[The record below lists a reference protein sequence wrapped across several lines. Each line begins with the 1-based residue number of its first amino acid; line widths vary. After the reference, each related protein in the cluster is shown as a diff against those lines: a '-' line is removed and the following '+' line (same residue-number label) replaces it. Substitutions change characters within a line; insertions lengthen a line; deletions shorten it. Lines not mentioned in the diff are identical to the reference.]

1 MSVRD
6 VIIVGGGLAGLA
18 AANRAAEGGLSVL
31 VLERGRT
38 PDYFC
43 NSRIAGG
50 LLHVAFKDMTRAA
63 EEIGA
68 AVTDAVGAEPGP
80 ATALAPLLAED
91 AGKVLAW
98 LRAEGAA
105 FVRGGAPEFMRW
117 VMAPPRRRR
126 GGLDWKG
133 RGPDALL
140 RRLTRNLAARGG
152 ALRLGSAVEALEV
165 KEGRTV
171 GVRTAGGVERARFV
185 LIADGGFQDN
195 PEMVRRHFSPRPER
209 LFRRGAGGGRGD
221 GIAMAVAAG
230 AATVGMDRFYGHLLG
245 LDAFKNDRLWPYPT
259 LDALAAVSLLVNGA
273 GRRFCDEG
281 LGGVFM
287 ANALA
292 GLDDPQG
299 AAVVFD
305 DRHWCKDAADN
316 RYPPAL
322 NPGFV
327 SAGGQVFEAR
337 TIAGLAEALSM
348 PALTETVEAHNA
360 GRHEPGRTVSRFP
373 ARPIVQPPFRAIR
386 AAAGITYSM
395 GGLAID
401 RESRVLDAGARP
413 IPGLFAAGSS
423 AGGLEGGPRA
433 AYLGGLAK
441 AVATGLRAADAML
454 QDKRRQDALP
464 GAAAPDGVIPA

>member
-1 MSVRD
+1 MSAPDLV
-6 VIIVGGGLAGLA
+6 VVGGGLAGLT

-31 VLERGRT
+31 VMERGAE

-50 LLHVAFKDMTRAA
+50 LLHVAFRDMTRPAD
-63 EEIGA
+63 EIRA
-68 AVTDAVGAEPGP
+68 SVVEAVGGDDDP
-80 ATALAPLLAED
+80 ATALSPLLADD

-98 LRAEGAA
+98 LRAEGGA

-140 RRLTRNLAARGG
+140 RRLTRNLTARGG
-152 ALRLGSAVEALEV
+152 ELRLGSPVEALAVED
-165 KEGRTV
+165 GRV
-171 GVRTAGGVERARFV
+171 AGVQTAAGTERARFA

-195 PEMVRRHFSPRPER
+195 PELVRRHFSPQPER
-209 LFRRGAGGGRGD
+209 LFKRGAGGGRGD
-221 GIAMAVAAG
+221 GIAMAEAAG

-245 LDAFKNDRLWPYPT
+245 LDAFGNDRLWPYPT
-259 LDALAAVSLLVNGA
+259 LDSLAAVSLLADGM

-287 ANALA
+287 ANELA
-292 GLDDPQG
+292 RLADPEG

-305 DRHWCKDAADN
+305 DRRWREDAADN

-322 NPGFV
+322 NPSFPA
-327 SAGGQVFEAR
+327 AGGQVFEAPTVER
-337 TIAGLAEALSM
+337 LAEALAM
-348 PALTETVEAHNA
+348 PALAETVAAHNA
-360 GRHEPGRTVSRFP
+360 GRREPARTTTRFP
-373 ARPIVQPPFRAIR
+373 AKPIVEPPFRAIR

-401 RESRVLDAGARP
+401 RAARVLDAGARP
-413 IPGLFAAGSS
+413 IPGLSAAGSA

-441 AVATGLRAADAML
+441 AVATGLRAAEAML
-454 QDKRRQDALP
+454 AE
-464 GAAAPDGVIPA
+464 GGG

>member
-1 MSVRD
+1 MTAPDLIV
-6 VIIVGGGLAGLA
+6 VGGGLAGLT
-18 AANRAAEGGLSVL
+18 AANRAAGGGLSVL
-31 VLERGRT
+31 VLERGAE

-50 LLHVAFKDMTRAA
+50 LLHVAFRDMTRPA
-63 EEIGA
+63 EEIRA
-68 AVTDAVGAEPGP
+68 SVAESVGEAGDP
-80 ATALAPLLAED
+80 ATALADLLAED

-98 LRAEGAA
+98 LRAEGGA

-140 RRLTRNLAARGG
+140 RRLTRNLASRGG
-152 ALRLGSAVEALEV
+152 ELRLGTPVEALAVER
-165 KEGRTV
+165 GRIV
-171 GVRTAGGVERARFV
+171 GVRTADGTGRARFV

-195 PEMVRRHFSPRPER
+195 PKLVRRHLSPGPER
-209 LFRRGAGGGRGD
+209 LFRRGAGAGRGE
-221 GIAMAVAAG
+221 GLAMAAEVG

-245 LDAFKNDRLWPYPT
+245 LDAFDNDRLWPYPT
-259 LDALAAVSLLVNGA
+259 LDSLAAVSLLADGR
-273 GRRFCDEG
+273 GRRFSDEG

-287 ANALA
+287 ANELA
-292 GLDDPQG
+292 RLEDPEG

-305 DRHWCKDAADN
+305 DRHWREDAADN

-322 NPGFV
+322 NPSFPA
-327 SAGGQVFEAR
+327 AGGRVFEAP
-337 TIAGLAEALSM
+337 TVEQLADILAM
-348 PALTETVEAHNA
+348 PALAETVAAHNA
-360 GRHEPGRTVSRFP
+360 GRHRPDRTLSRFP
-373 ARPIVQPPFRAIR
+373 AKPIVEPPFRAIR

-401 RESRVLDAGARP
+401 REARVLDREARP
-413 IPGLFAAGSS
+413 IPGLFAAGSA
-423 AGGLEGGPRA
+423 AGGMEGGPRA

-441 AVATGLRAADAML
+441 AVATGLRAAEAML
-454 QDKRRQDALP
+454 AESA
-464 GAAAPDGVIPA
+464 G

>member
-1 MSVRD
+1 MSAPDLIV
-6 VIIVGGGLAGLA
+6 VGGGLAGLA
-18 AANRAAEGGLSVL
+18 VANRAAEGGLSVL
-31 VLERGRT
+31 VMERGAE

-50 LLHVAFKDMTRAA
+50 LLHVAFRDMTRPAD
-63 EEIGA
+63 EIRA
-68 AVTDAVGAEPGP
+68 SVADSVGRDGGP
-80 ATALAPLLAED
+80 ATALSELLADD

-98 LRAEGAA
+98 LRAEGGA

-152 ALRLGSAVEALEV
+152 ELRLGSPVEALAV
-165 KEGRTV
+165 KDGRV
-171 GVRTAGGVERARFV
+171 IGVQTAAGTERARFV

-195 PEMVRRHFSPRPER
+195 PELVRRHLSPQPER

-221 GIAMAVAAG
+221 GIAMAAAAG

-245 LDAFKNDRLWPYPT
+245 LDAFGNDRLWPYPT
-259 LDALAAVSLLVNGA
+259 LDSLAAVSLLVDGA

-287 ANALA
+287 ANELA
-292 GLDDPQG
+292 RLEDPEG

-305 DRHWCKDAADN
+305 DRLWREDAADN

-322 NPGFV
+322 NPSFPA
-327 SAGGQVFEAR
+327 AGGQVFEAPTVDR
-337 TIAGLAEALSM
+337 LAEILAM
-348 PALTETVEAHNA
+348 PALAGTVAAHNA
-360 GRHEPGRTVSRFP
+360 GRHEPARTTGRFP
-373 ARPIVQPPFRAIR
+373 AKPIAEPPFRAIR

-401 RESRVLDAGARP
+401 RAARVLDAGGRP
-413 IPGLFAAGSS
+413 VPGLYAAGSA

-441 AVATGLRAADAML
+441 AVATGLRAAEAML
-454 QDKRRQDALP
+454 AE
-464 GAAAPDGVIPA
+464 GGG

>member
-1 MSVRD
+1 MSAPD
-6 VIIVGGGLAGLA
+6 LIAVGGGLAGLA
-18 AANRAAEGGLSVL
+18 AANRAAEGGLSAL
-31 VLERGRT
+31 VLERGAE

-50 LLHVAFKDMTRAA
+50 LLHVAFRDMTRPADEIRASVA
-63 EEIGA
+63 ES
-68 AVTDAVGAEPGP
+68 VGGNGGP
-80 ATALAPLLAED
+80 ATALSELLADD

-98 LRAEGAA
+98 LRAEGGA

-152 ALRLGSAVEALEV
+152 ELRLGSPVEALAV
-165 KEGRTV
+165 KDGRV
-171 GVRTAGGVERARFV
+171 IGVQTAAGTERARFV

-195 PEMVRRHFSPRPER
+195 PELVRRHLSPRPER

-221 GIAMAVAAG
+221 GIAMAAAAG

-245 LDAFKNDRLWPYPT
+245 LDAFGNDRLWPYPT
-259 LDALAAVSLLVNGA
+259 LDSLAAVSLLVDGA

-281 LGGVFM
+281 LGGVYM
-287 ANALA
+287 ANELA
-292 GLDDPQG
+292 RLADPEG

-305 DRHWCKDAADN
+305 DRHWREDAADN

-322 NPGFV
+322 NPSFPA
-327 SAGGQVFEAR
+327 AGGRVFEAPTVDR
-337 TIAGLAEALSM
+337 LAEILAM
-348 PALTETVEAHNA
+348 PALAGTVAAHNA
-360 GRHEPGRTVSRFP
+360 GRHEPVRTVGRFP
-373 ARPIVQPPFRAIR
+373 AKPIAEPPFRAIR

-401 RESRVLDAGARP
+401 PAARVLDAGGRP
-413 IPGLFAAGSS
+413 IPGLYAAGSA

-441 AVATGLRAADAML
+441 AVATGLRAAEAML
-454 QDKRRQDALP
+454 AE
-464 GAAAPDGVIPA
+464 GGG

>member
-1 MSVRD
+1 MSAPD
-6 VIIVGGGLAGLA
+6 LIAVGGGLAGLA
-18 AANRAAEGGLSVL
+18 AANRAAEGGLSAL
-31 VLERGRT
+31 VLERGAE

-50 LLHVAFKDMTRAA
+50 LLHVAFRDMTRPADEIRASVA
-63 EEIGA
+63 ES
-68 AVTDAVGAEPGP
+68 VGGDGGS
-80 ATALAPLLAED
+80 ATALSELLADD

-98 LRAEGAA
+98 LRAEGGA

-152 ALRLGSAVEALEV
+152 ELRLGSPVEALAVED
-165 KEGRTV
+165 GRVV
-171 GVRTAGGVERARFV
+171 GVQTAAGTERARFV

-195 PEMVRRHFSPRPER
+195 QELVRRHLSPRPER
-209 LFRRGAGGGRGD
+209 LFKRGAGGGRGD
-221 GIAMAVAAG
+221 GIAMAVEVG

-245 LDAFKNDRLWPYPT
+245 LDAFANDRLWPYPT
-259 LDALAAVSLLVNGA
+259 LDSLAAVSLLVDGA
-273 GRRFCDEG
+273 GRRFSDEG

-287 ANALA
+287 ANELA
-292 GLDDPQG
+292 RLADPEG

-305 DRHWCKDAADN
+305 DRHWREDAADN

-322 NPGFV
+322 NPSFPA
-327 SAGGQVFEAR
+327 AGGQVFEAP
-337 TIAGLAEALSM
+337 TIERLAEALAM
-348 PALTETVEAHNA
+348 PALAETVAAHNA
-360 GRHEPGRTVSRFP
+360 GRREPARTTVRFP
-373 ARPIVQPPFRAIR
+373 AKPIAEPPFRAIR

-401 RESRVLDAGARP
+401 RAARVLDAGARP
-413 IPGLFAAGSS
+413 IPGLYAAGSA

-441 AVATGLRAADAML
+441 AVTTGLRAAEAML
-454 QDKRRQDALP
+454 AE
-464 GAAAPDGVIPA
+464 GGG

>member
-1 MSVRD
+1 MSAPDLIV
-6 VIIVGGGLAGLA
+6 VGGGLAGLA
-18 AANRAAEGGLSVL
+18 AANRAAEGGLAVS
-31 VLERGRT
+31 VLERGGE

-50 LLHVAFKDMTRAA
+50 LLHVAFRDMTRPAD
-63 EEIGA
+63 EIRA
-68 AVTDAVGAEPGP
+68 AVSDAVSEGGGA

-98 LRAEGAA
+98 LRAEGGA

-140 RRLTRNLAARGG
+140 RRLTRNLATRGG
-152 ALRLGSAVEALEV
+152 ELRLGSPVLALTVE
-165 KEGRTV
+165 EGRIA
-171 GVRTAGGVERARFV
+171 GVRTAAGTERARFV

-195 PEMVRRHFSPRPER
+195 PELVRRHLSPQPER
-209 LFRRGAGGGRGD
+209 LFKRGAGGGRGD
-221 GIAMAVAAG
+221 GLAMAEAVG

-245 LDAFKNDRLWPYPT
+245 LDAFGNEKLWPYPT
-259 LDALAAVSLLVNGA
+259 LDSLAAVSLLADGA

-287 ANALA
+287 ANELA
-292 GLDDPQG
+292 RLEDPDG

-305 DRHWCKDAADN
+305 DRHWREDAADN

-322 NPGFV
+322 NPSFPAV
-327 SAGGQVFEAR
+327 GGRVFEAP
-337 TIAGLAEALSM
+337 TVESLAEDLSM
-348 PALTETVEAHNA
+348 PALAETVAAHNS
-360 GRHEPGRTVSRFP
+360 GRHEPARTTGRFP
-373 ARPIVQPPFRAIR
+373 AKSIAEPPFRAIR

-401 RESRVLDAGARP
+401 RAARVLDGEARP
-413 IPGLFAAGSS
+413 IPGLYAAGSA

-441 AVATGLRAADAML
+441 AVATGLRAAEAML
-454 QDKRRQDALP
+454 EQQM
-464 GAAAPDGVIPA
+464 G

>member
-1 MSVRD
+1 M
-6 VIIVGGGLAGLA
+6 GGGLAGLA
-18 AANRAAEGGLSVL
+18 AANRAAGGGLAVL
-31 VLERGRT
+31 VLERGAE
-38 PDYFC
+38 PGYLC

-50 LLHVAFKDMTRAA
+50 LLHVAFRDMTRPAGEIRASVA
-63 EEIGA
+63 E
-68 AVTDAVGAEPGP
+68 AVGGGGGP
-80 ATALAPLLAED
+80 ATALSGLLADD

-98 LRAEGAA
+98 LRAEGGA

-140 RRLTRNLAARGG
+140 RRLARNLAARGG
-152 ALRLGSAVEALEV
+152 ELRLGSPVEALAV
-165 KEGRTV
+165 GDGRV
-171 GVRTAGGVERARFV
+171 RGVRTAAGAEEARFV

-195 PEMVRRHFSPRPER
+195 PELVRRHFSPQPGR

-221 GIAMAVAAG
+221 GIAMAEAAG

-245 LDAFKNDRLWPYPT
+245 LDAFENDRLWPYPT
-259 LDALAAVSLLVNGA
+259 LDSLAAVSLLADGA

-287 ANALA
+287 ANELA
-292 GLDDPQG
+292 RLDDPEG

-305 DRHWCKDAADN
+305 DRRWREDAADN

-322 NPGFV
+322 NPSFPAASGR
-327 SAGGQVFEAR
+327 VFEAP
-337 TIAGLAEALSM
+337 TIERLAEDLAM
-348 PALTETVEAHNA
+348 PALAGTVAAHNA
-360 GRHEPGRTVSRFP
+360 GRREPARTTARFP
-373 ARPIVQPPFRAIR
+373 AKPIAVPPFRAIR

-401 RESRVLDAGARP
+401 RAARVLDGDARP
-413 IPGLFAAGSS
+413 IPGLYAAGSA

-441 AVATGLRAADAML
+441 AVATGLRAAEAML
-454 QDKRRQDALP
+454 AEA
-464 GAAAPDGVIPA
+464 GG

>member
-1 MSVRD
+1 MSGPD
-6 VIIVGGGLAGLA
+6 LIVAGGGLAGLT
-18 AANRAAEGGLSVL
+18 AANRAAGGGLSVL
-31 VLERGRT
+31 VLERGRE

-50 LLHVAFKDMTRAA
+50 LLHVAFRDMTRPAA
-63 EEIGA
+63 EIGA
-68 AVTDAVGAEPGP
+68 SVAEAVGGAGDP
-80 ATALAPLLAED
+80 ATALAPLLAGD

-98 LRAEGAA
+98 LRAEGGA

-140 RRLTRNLAARGG
+140 RRLTRNLASRGG
-152 ALRLGSAVEALEV
+152 KLRLGCPAEALAVE
-165 KEGRTV
+165 EGRV
-171 GVRTAGGVERARFV
+171 AGVQTTAGTERARFV

-195 PEMVRRHFSPRPER
+195 PDLVRRHLSPQPER
-209 LFRRGAGGGRGD
+209 LFRRGAGAGRGD
-221 GIAMAVAAG
+221 GIAMAAAVG

-245 LDAFKNDRLWPYPT
+245 LDAFGNEKLWPYPT
-259 LDALAAVSLLVNGA
+259 LDSLAAVSLLVDGA

-287 ANALA
+287 ANELA
-292 GLDDPQG
+292 RLEDPEG

-305 DRHWCKDAADN
+305 DRHWREDAADN

-322 NPGFV
+322 NPSFPA
-327 SAGGQVFEAR
+327 AGGHVFEAPTVER
-337 TIAGLAEALSM
+337 LAEELAM
-348 PALTETVEAHNA
+348 PALVETVAMHND
-360 GRHEPGRTVSRFP
+360 GRHEPARTASRFP
-373 ARPIVQPPFRAIR
+373 AKPVAEPPFRAIR

-401 RESRVLDAGARP
+401 REARVLDGEARP
-413 IPGLFAAGSS
+413 IPGLFAAGSA
-423 AGGLEGGPRA
+423 AGGMEGGPRA

-441 AVATGLRAADAML
+441 AVATGLRAAEAML
-454 QDKRRQDALP
+454 AE
-464 GAAAPDGVIPA
+464 GGG

>member
-1 MSVRD
+1 MSAPD
-6 VIIVGGGLAGLA
+6 LIAVGGGLAGLA
-18 AANRAAEGGLSVL
+18 AANRAAEGGLSAL
-31 VLERGRT
+31 VLERGAE

-50 LLHVAFKDMTRAA
+50 LLHVAFRDMTRPADEIRASVA
-63 EEIGA
+63 ES
-68 AVTDAVGAEPGP
+68 VGGDGDP
-80 ATALAPLLAED
+80 ATALSELLAED
-91 AGKVLAW
+91 AGRVLAW
-98 LRAEGAA
+98 LRAEGGA

-152 ALRLGSAVEALEV
+152 ELRLGSPVEALAVED
-165 KEGRTV
+165 GRV
-171 GVRTAGGVERARFV
+171 IGVQTAAGTERARFV

-195 PEMVRRHFSPRPER
+195 PELVRRHLSPRPER

-221 GIAMAVAAG
+221 GIAMAAAAG

-245 LDAFKNDRLWPYPT
+245 LDAFENDRLWPYPT
-259 LDALAAVSLLVNGA
+259 LDSLAAVSLLVDGA

-287 ANALA
+287 ANELA
-292 GLDDPQG
+292 RLADPEG
-299 AAVVFD
+299 AAVVLD
-305 DRHWCKDAADN
+305 DRHWREDAADN

-322 NPGFV
+322 NPSFPA
-327 SAGGQVFEAR
+327 AGGRVFEAPTVDR
-337 TIAGLAEALSM
+337 LAEILAM
-348 PALTETVEAHNA
+348 PALAGTVAAHNA
-360 GRHEPGRTVSRFP
+360 GRHEPMRTVGRFP
-373 ARPIVQPPFRAIR
+373 AKPIAEPPFRAIR

-401 RESRVLDAGARP
+401 RAARVLDAEERP
-413 IPGLFAAGSS
+413 IPGLYAAGSA

-441 AVATGLRAADAML
+441 AVATGLRAAEAML
-454 QDKRRQDALP
+454 AE
-464 GAAAPDGVIPA
+464 GGG

>member
-1 MSVRD
+1 MSAPDLIV
-6 VIIVGGGLAGLA
+6 VGGGLAGLA

-31 VLERGRT
+31 VLERGAE

-50 LLHVAFKDMTRAA
+50 LLHVAFRDMTRPADEIRASVA
-63 EEIGA
+63 ES
-68 AVTDAVGAEPGP
+68 VGGDGGP
-80 ATALAPLLAED
+80 ATALSELLADD

-98 LRAEGAA
+98 LRAEGGA

-152 ALRLGSAVEALEV
+152 VLRLGSPVEALAVED
-165 KEGRTV
+165 GRVV
-171 GVRTAGGVERARFV
+171 GVQTAAGTERARFV

-195 PEMVRRHFSPRPER
+195 PELVRRHLSPRPER

-221 GIAMAVAAG
+221 GIAMAAEAG

-245 LDAFKNDRLWPYPT
+245 LDAFGNDRLWPYPT
-259 LDALAAVSLLVNGA
+259 LDSLAAVSLLVDGA

-287 ANALA
+287 ANELA
-292 GLDDPQG
+292 RLADPEG
-299 AAVVFD
+299 AAVLFD
-305 DRHWCKDAADN
+305 DRHWREDAADN

-322 NPGFV
+322 NPSFPA
-327 SAGGQVFEAR
+327 AGGRVFEAPTVDR
-337 TIAGLAEALSM
+337 LAEILAM
-348 PALTETVEAHNA
+348 PALAETVAAHNA
-360 GRHEPGRTVSRFP
+360 GRHEPARTTARFP
-373 ARPIVQPPFRAIR
+373 AKPIAEPPFRAIR

-401 RESRVLDAGARP
+401 RAARVLDAGARP
-413 IPGLFAAGSS
+413 VPGLYAAGSA

-441 AVATGLRAADAML
+441 AVATGLRAAEAML
-454 QDKRRQDALP
+454 AE
-464 GAAAPDGVIPA
+464 GGG

>member
-1 MSVRD
+1 MSAPD
-6 VIIVGGGLAGLA
+6 LIAVGGGLAGLT
-18 AANRAAEGGLSVL
+18 AANRAAAGGLSVL
-31 VLERGRT
+31 VMERGAA

-50 LLHVAFKDMTRAA
+50 LLHVAFRDMTRPA
-63 EEIGA
+63 EEIRA
-68 AVTDAVGAEPGP
+68 SVAESVGEAGDP
-80 ATALAPLLAED
+80 ATALADLLADD

-98 LRAEGAA
+98 LRAEGGA

-152 ALRLGSAVEALEV
+152 VLRLGSPVKALAVED
-165 KEGRTV
+165 GRVV
-171 GVRTAGGVERARFV
+171 GVQTAAGMERARFV

-195 PEMVRRHFSPRPER
+195 PELVRRHFSPRPER
-209 LFRRGAGGGRGD
+209 LFKRGAGGGRGD
-221 GIAMAVAAG
+221 GIAMAAAAG

-245 LDAFKNDRLWPYPT
+245 LDAFGNDRLWPYPT
-259 LDALAAVSLLVNGA
+259 LDSLAAVSLLVDGA

-287 ANALA
+287 ANELA
-292 GLDDPQG
+292 RLADPEG

-305 DRHWCKDAADN
+305 DRHWREDAADN

-322 NPGFV
+322 NPSFPA
-327 SAGGQVFEAR
+327 SGGRVFEAPTVER
-337 TIAGLAEALSM
+337 LAETLAM
-348 PALTETVEAHNA
+348 PALAETVAAHNA
-360 GRHEPGRTVSRFP
+360 GRREPARTLARFP
-373 ARPIVQPPFRAIR
+373 AKPIVEPPFRAIR

-401 RESRVLDAGARP
+401 RAARVLDAGARP
-413 IPGLFAAGSS
+413 VPGLYAAGSA

-441 AVATGLRAADAML
+441 AVATGLRAAEAML
-454 QDKRRQDALP
+454 AE
-464 GAAAPDGVIPA
+464 GGG

>member
-1 MSVRD
+1 MSAPDLIV
-6 VIIVGGGLAGLA
+6 VGGGLAGLT
-18 AANRAAEGGLSVL
+18 AANRAAGGGLSVL
-31 VLERGRT
+31 VLERGED

-50 LLHVAFKDMTRAA
+50 LLHVAFRDMTRPV
-63 EEIGA
+63 EEIRA
-68 AVTDAVGAEPGP
+68 SVAESVGEAGDP
-80 ATALAPLLAED
+80 ATALADLLAED

-98 LRAEGAA
+98 LRAEGGA

-152 ALRLGSAVEALEV
+152 ELRLGSPVEALAVEH
-165 KEGRTV
+165 GGIV
-171 GVRTAGGVERARFV
+171 GVQTAGGAERARFV

-195 PEMVRRHFSPRPER
+195 PELVRRHLSPGPER
-209 LFRRGAGGGRGD
+209 LFRRGAGAGRGE
-221 GIAMAVAAG
+221 GLAMAEAVG

-245 LDAFKNDRLWPYPT
+245 LDAFDNDRLWPYPT
-259 LDALAAVSLLVNGA
+259 LDSLAAVSLLADGR
-273 GRRFCDEG
+273 GRRFSDEG

-287 ANALA
+287 ANELA
-292 GLDDPQG
+292 RLEDPDG

-305 DRHWCKDAADN
+305 DRHWREDAADN

-322 NPGFV
+322 NPSFPA
-327 SAGGQVFEAR
+327 AGGRVFEAP
-337 TIAGLAEALSM
+337 TVEQLADILSM
-348 PALTETVEAHNA
+348 PALAETVAAYNA
-360 GRHEPGRTVSRFP
+360 GRHRPTRTVSRFP
-373 ARPIVQPPFRAIR
+373 AKPIVEPPFRAIR

-401 RESRVLDAGARP
+401 REARVLDREARP
-413 IPGLFAAGSS
+413 IPGLFAAGS
-423 AGGLEGGPRA
+423 ATGGMEGGPRA

-441 AVATGLRAADAML
+441 AVATGLRAAEAML
-454 QDKRRQDALP
+454 AES
-464 GAAAPDGVIPA
+464 GG

>member
-1 MSVRD
+1 MSGSD
-6 VIIVGGGLAGLA
+6 LIVIGGGLAGLT
-18 AANRAAEGGLSVL
+18 AANRAAEGRLSVL
-31 VLERGRT
+31 VLERGGE

-50 LLHVAFKDMTRAA
+50 LLHVAFKDMTRPG
-63 EEIGA
+63 EEIRA
-68 AVTDAVGAEPGP
+68 AVSEAVGAKADPG
-80 ATALAPLLAED
+80 TAFAPLLAED

-105 FVRGGAPEFMRW
+105 FVRGGALEFMRW

-152 ALRLGSAVEALEV
+152 ELRLGCAAEALAME
-165 KEGRTV
+165 EGRAV
-171 GVRTAGGVERARFV
+171 GVQTAAGVERARFV

-195 PEMVRRHFSPRPER
+195 PELVRRHLSPRPER

-221 GIAMAVAAG
+221 GIAMAAAAG

-245 LDAFKNDRLWPYPT
+245 LDAFENDRLWPYPT
-259 LDALAAVSLLVNGA
+259 LDALAAVSLLADGA

-287 ANALA
+287 ANELA
-292 GLDDPQG
+292 RLDGPEG

-305 DRHWCKDAADN
+305 DRHWREDAADN

-322 NPGFV
+322 NPSFAA
-327 SAGGQVFEAR
+327 AGGRVFEAP
-337 TIAGLAEALSM
+337 TIAGLAEELSM
-348 PALTETVEAHNA
+348 PALAETVEAHNA
-360 GRHEPGRTVSRFP
+360 GQHRSARTVSRFP
-373 ARPIVQPPFRAIR
+373 AKPIAEPPFRAIR

-401 RESRVLDAGARP
+401 REARVLDAERQP
-413 IPGLFAAGSS
+413 IPGLFAAGS
-423 AGGLEGGPRA
+423 ATGGMEGGPRA

-441 AVATGLRAADAML
+441 AVTTGLRAAEAML
-454 QDKRRQDALP
+454 VEGR
-464 GAAAPDGVIPA
+464 G

>member
-1 MSVRD
+1 MSAPDLIV
-6 VIIVGGGLAGLA
+6 VGGGLAGLT
-18 AANRAAEGGLSVL
+18 AANRAAGGGLSVL
-31 VLERGRT
+31 VMERGED

-50 LLHVAFKDMTRAA
+50 LLHVAFRDMTRPAA
-63 EEIGA
+63 DIEASVAE
-68 AVTDAVGAEPGP
+68 AVGEGGGA

-98 LRAEGAA
+98 LRAEGGA

-152 ALRLGSAVEALEV
+152 ELRLGSPVEALAVDNGEV
-165 KEGRTV
+165 AGVQSVGRT
-171 GVRTAGGVERARFV
+171 ERARFV

-195 PEMVRRHFSPRPER
+195 PELVSRHLSPQPER

-221 GIAMAVAAG
+221 GLAMAEAAG
-230 AATVGMDRFYGHLLG
+230 AAAVGMDRFYGHLLG
-245 LDAFKNDRLWPYPT
+245 LDAFDNDKLWPYPT
-259 LDALAAVSLLVNGA
+259 LDSLAAVSLLVDGS
-273 GRRFCDEG
+273 GRRFSDEG

-287 ANALA
+287 ANELA
-292 GLDDPQG
+292 RLEDPEG
-299 AAVVFD
+299 AAVMFD
-305 DRHWCKDAADN
+305 DRHWREDAADN

-322 NPGFV
+322 NPSFPA
-327 SAGGQVFEAR
+327 AGGRVFEAP
-337 TIAGLAEALSM
+337 TVKQLADILAM
-348 PALTETVEAHNA
+348 PALAETVAMHNT
-360 GRHEPGRTVSRFP
+360 GRHEPARTVSRFP
-373 ARPIVQPPFRAIR
+373 AKPIVEPPFRAIR

-401 RESRVLDAGARP
+401 CEARVLDREARP
-413 IPGLFAAGSS
+413 IPGLFAAGS
-423 AGGLEGGPRA
+423 ATGGMEGGPRA

-441 AVATGLRAADAML
+441 AVATGLRAAEAML
-454 QDKRRQDALP
+454 AES
-464 GAAAPDGVIPA
+464 GG

>member
-1 MSVRD
+1 MSAPD
-6 VIIVGGGLAGLA
+6 LIAVGGGLAGLA

-31 VLERGRT
+31 VLERGAE

-50 LLHVAFKDMTRAA
+50 LLHVAFRDMTRPADEIRASIA
-63 EEIGA
+63 ES
-68 AVTDAVGAEPGP
+68 VGGDGGP
-80 ATALAPLLAED
+80 ATALSELLADD

-98 LRAEGAA
+98 LRAEGGA

-152 ALRLGSAVEALEV
+152 ELRLGSPVEALAVED
-165 KEGRTV
+165 GRV
-171 GVRTAGGVERARFV
+171 IGVQTAAGTERARFV

-195 PEMVRRHFSPRPER
+195 PELVRRHLSPRPER

-221 GIAMAVAAG
+221 GIAMAEAAG

-245 LDAFKNDRLWPYPT
+245 LDAFGNEKLWPYPT
-259 LDALAAVSLLVNGA
+259 LDSLAAVSLLVDGA

-287 ANALA
+287 ANELA
-292 GLDDPQG
+292 RLEDPEG

-305 DRHWCKDAADN
+305 DRHWREDAADN

-322 NPGFV
+322 NPSFPA
-327 SAGGQVFEAR
+327 AGGQVFEAPTVER
-337 TIAGLAEALSM
+337 LAEILAM
-348 PALTETVEAHNA
+348 PALAETVAAHNA
-360 GRHEPGRTVSRFP
+360 GRREPARTTARFP
-373 ARPIVQPPFRAIR
+373 AKPLVEPPFRAIR

-401 RESRVLDAGARP
+401 RAARVLDMGARP
-413 IPGLFAAGSS
+413 VPGLYAAGSA

-441 AVATGLRAADAML
+441 AVATGLRAAEAML
-454 QDKRRQDALP
+454 
-464 GAAAPDGVIPA
+464 AAGGG

>member
-1 MSVRD
+1 MSAPDLIV
-6 VIIVGGGLAGLA
+6 VGGGLAGLS

-31 VLERGRT
+31 VLERGEE

-50 LLHVAFKDMTRAA
+50 LLHVAFRDMTRPAA
-63 EEIGA
+63 EIRASVAES
-68 AVTDAVGAEPGP
+68 VGGDGDP
-80 ATALAPLLAED
+80 ATALADLLAED
-91 AGKVLAW
+91 AGRVLAW
-98 LRAEGAA
+98 LRAEGGA

-152 ALRLGSAVEALEV
+152 VLRLGSAVEALAV
-165 KEGRTV
+165 EGGRV
-171 GVRTAGGVERARFV
+171 AGVRTAAGMEAARFV

-195 PEMVRRHFSPRPER
+195 PELVRRHLSPQPER

-221 GIAMAVAAG
+221 GLAMAAEAG

-245 LDAFKNDRLWPYPT
+245 LDAFGNDKLWPYPT
-259 LDALAAVSLLVNGA
+259 LDSLAAVSLLVDGA
-273 GRRFCDEG
+273 GRRFSDEG

-287 ANALA
+287 ANELA
-292 GLDDPQG
+292 RLANPAG

-305 DRHWCKDAADN
+305 DRHWREDAADN

-322 NPGFV
+322 NPSFPA
-327 SAGGQVFEAR
+327 AGGQLFEAPTVER
-337 TIAGLAEALSM
+337 LAEALAM
-348 PALTETVEAHNA
+348 PALAETVAAHNA
-360 GRHEPGRTVSRFP
+360 GRHEPARTTARFP
-373 ARPIVQPPFRAIR
+373 AKPLAEPPFRAIR

-401 RESRVLDAGARP
+401 RAARVLDGGARP
-413 IPGLFAAGSS
+413 IPGLYAAGSA

-454 QDKRRQDALP
+454 AEA
-464 GAAAPDGVIPA
+464 GG

>member
-1 MSVRD
+1 MSAPDLIV
-6 VIIVGGGLAGLA
+6 VGGGLAGLA
-18 AANRAAEGGLSVL
+18 AANRAAEGGLSAL
-31 VLERGRT
+31 VMERGAE

-50 LLHVAFKDMTRAA
+50 LLHVAFRDMTRPADEIRASVA
-63 EEIGA
+63 ES
-68 AVTDAVGAEPGP
+68 VGGDGGP
-80 ATALAPLLAED
+80 ATALSELLADD

-140 RRLTRNLAARGG
+140 RRLTRNLVARGG
-152 ALRLGSAVEALEV
+152 ELRLGSPVEALAVED
-165 KEGRTV
+165 GRVV
-171 GVRTAGGVERARFV
+171 GVRTAAGMETARFV

-195 PEMVRRHFSPRPER
+195 PELVRRHLSPQPER

-221 GIAMAVAAG
+221 GIAMAAAAG

-245 LDAFKNDRLWPYPT
+245 LDAFGNDRLWPYPT
-259 LDALAAVSLLVNGA
+259 LDSLAAVSLLVDGA

-281 LGGVFM
+281 LGGVYM
-287 ANALA
+287 ANELA
-292 GLDDPQG
+292 RLADPEG

-305 DRHWCKDAADN
+305 DRHWREDAADN

-322 NPGFV
+322 NPSFPA
-327 SAGGQVFEAR
+327 AGGRVFEAPTVDR
-337 TIAGLAEALSM
+337 LAEILAM
-348 PALTETVEAHNA
+348 PALAGTVAAHNA
-360 GRHEPGRTVSRFP
+360 GRHEPVRTVGRFP
-373 ARPIVQPPFRAIR
+373 AKPIAEPPFRAIR

-401 RESRVLDAGARP
+401 RAARVLDAGARP
-413 IPGLFAAGSS
+413 VPGLYAAGSA

-441 AVATGLRAADAML
+441 AVTTGLRAAETML
-454 QDKRRQDALP
+454 AE
-464 GAAAPDGVIPA
+464 GGG

>member
-1 MSVRD
+1 MSGRD
-6 VIIVGGGLAGLA
+6 LIVVGGGLAGLT
-18 AANRAAEGGLSVL
+18 AANRATEGGLSVL
-31 VLERGRT
+31 VLERGGE

-50 LLHVAFKDMTRAA
+50 LLHVAFRDMTRAA
-63 EEIGA
+63 EEICASVSEATGE
-68 AVTDAVGAEPGP
+68 GEEP

-98 LRAEGAA
+98 LRAEGGA

-140 RRLTRNLAARGG
+140 RRLTRNLAASGG
-152 ALRLGSAVEALEV
+152 ELRLGCAAEALAVED
-165 KEGRTV
+165 GRVV
-171 GVRTAGGVERARFV
+171 GAATAAGVERARFV

-195 PEMVRRHFSPRPER
+195 PELVRRHLSPRPER

-221 GIAMAVAAG
+221 GIAMAAAAG

-245 LDAFKNDRLWPYPT
+245 LDAFENDRLWPYPT
-259 LDALAAVSLLVNGA
+259 LDALAAVSLLADGA

-287 ANALA
+287 ANELA
-292 GLDDPQG
+292 RLDDPEG
-299 AAVVFD
+299 AAVIFD
-305 DRHWCKDAADN
+305 NRGWREDAADN

-322 NPGFV
+322 NPSFP
-327 SAGGQVFEAR
+327 SAGGHVFEAP
-337 TIAGLAEALSM
+337 TVEHLAEQLSM
-348 PALTETVEAHNA
+348 PALAETVAAHNA
-360 GRHEPGRTVSRFP
+360 GRHTPARTESRFP
-373 ARPIVQPPFRAIR
+373 AKPIAEPPFRAIR
-386 AAAGITYSM
+386 AAAGVTYSM

-401 RESRVLDAGARP
+401 GGARVLDGEACP
-413 IPGLFAAGSS
+413 VPGLFAAGS
-423 AGGLEGGPRA
+423 ATGGMEGGPRA

-441 AVATGLRAADAML
+441 AVATGLRAAEAML
-454 QDKRRQDALP
+454 AEGR
-464 GAAAPDGVIPA
+464 G

>member
-1 MSVRD
+1 MSAPDLIV
-6 VIIVGGGLAGLA
+6 VGGGLAGLA
-18 AANRAAEGGLSVL
+18 AANRAAEGGLSAL
-31 VLERGRT
+31 VMERGAE

-50 LLHVAFKDMTRAA
+50 LLHVAFRDMTRPADEIRASVA
-63 EEIGA
+63 ES
-68 AVTDAVGAEPGP
+68 VGGDGGP
-80 ATALAPLLAED
+80 ATALSELLADD

-140 RRLTRNLAARGG
+140 RRLTRNLVARGG
-152 ALRLGSAVEALEV
+152 ELRLGSPVEALAVED
-165 KEGRTV
+165 GRVV
-171 GVRTAGGVERARFV
+171 GVRTAAGMETARFV

-195 PEMVRRHFSPRPER
+195 PELVRRHLSPQPER

-221 GIAMAVAAG
+221 GIAMAAEVG

-245 LDAFKNDRLWPYPT
+245 LDAFANDRLWPYPT
-259 LDALAAVSLLVNGA
+259 LDSLAAVSLLVDGA

-287 ANALA
+287 ANELA
-292 GLDDPQG
+292 RLADPEG
-299 AAVVFD
+299 VAVVFD
-305 DRHWCKDAADN
+305 DRLWREDAADN

-322 NPGFV
+322 NPSFPA
-327 SAGGQVFEAR
+327 AGGQVFEAPTVDR
-337 TIAGLAEALSM
+337 LAEILAM
-348 PALTETVEAHNA
+348 PALAGTVDAHNA
-360 GRHEPGRTVSRFP
+360 GRHEPARTTGRFP
-373 ARPIVQPPFRAIR
+373 AKPIAEPPFRAIR

-401 RESRVLDAGARP
+401 RAARVLDAGARP
-413 IPGLFAAGSS
+413 VPGLYAAGSA

-441 AVATGLRAADAML
+441 AVTTGLRAAEAML
-454 QDKRRQDALP
+454 AE
-464 GAAAPDGVIPA
+464 GGG

>member
-1 MSVRD
+1 MSGSD
-6 VIIVGGGLAGLA
+6 LIIVGGGLAGLT

-31 VLERGRT
+31 VLERGAE

-50 LLHVAFKDMTRAA
+50 LLHVAFRDMTRPA
-63 EEIGA
+63 EEIRA
-68 AVTDAVGAEPGP
+68 SVAESVGEAGDP
-80 ATALAPLLAED
+80 ATALAPLLADD

-98 LRAEGAA
+98 LRAEGGA

-140 RRLTRNLAARGG
+140 RRLTRNLAARGRT
-152 ALRLGSAVEALEV
+152 LRLGSPVEALAVED
-165 KEGRTV
+165 GRVV
-171 GVRTAGGVERARFV
+171 GVRTAAGTERARFV

-195 PEMVRRHFSPRPER
+195 PELVRRHLSPRPER

-221 GIAMAVAAG
+221 GIAMAAAAG

-245 LDAFKNDRLWPYPT
+245 LDAFGNDRLWPYPT
-259 LDALAAVSLLVNGA
+259 LDSLAAVSLLVDGA

-287 ANALA
+287 ANELA
-292 GLDDPQG
+292 RLEDPEG
-299 AAVVFD
+299 AAVLFD
-305 DRHWCKDAADN
+305 DRLWREDAADN

-322 NPGFV
+322 NPSFPA
-327 SAGGQVFEAR
+327 AGGQVFEAPTVDR
-337 TIAGLAEALSM
+337 LAEILAM
-348 PALTETVEAHNA
+348 PALAGTVAAHNA
-360 GRHEPGRTVSRFP
+360 GRHEPARTTGRFP
-373 ARPIVQPPFRAIR
+373 AKPIAEPPFRAIR

-401 RESRVLDAGARP
+401 RAARVLDAGGRP
-413 IPGLFAAGSS
+413 VPGLYAAGSA

-441 AVATGLRAADAML
+441 AVATGLRAAEAML
-454 QDKRRQDALP
+454 AE
-464 GAAAPDGVIPA
+464 GGG

>member
-1 MSVRD
+1 MSAPD
-6 VIIVGGGLAGLA
+6 LIVIGGGLAGLT
-18 AANRAAEGGLSVL
+18 AANRAAGGGLSVL
-31 VLERGRT
+31 VMERGAA

-50 LLHVAFKDMTRAA
+50 LLHVAFRDMTRPVDDIRASLA
-63 EEIGA
+63 ES
-68 AVTDAVGAEPGP
+68 VGRGGGP
-80 ATALAPLLAED
+80 ATAQAPLLAED

-152 ALRLGSAVEALEV
+152 ALRLGSPVEALAVED
-165 KEGRTV
+165 GRV
-171 GVRTAGGVERARFV
+171 AGVLTANGIERARFV

-195 PEMVRRHFSPRPER
+195 PELVRRYLSPQPRR
-209 LFRRGAGGGRGD
+209 LFRRGAGAGQGD
-221 GIAMAVAAG
+221 GITMAAAAG
-230 AATVGMDRFYGHLLG
+230 AAMVGMDRFYGHLLG
-245 LDAFKNDRLWPYPT
+245 LDAFENDKLWPYPT
-259 LDALAAVSLLVNGA
+259 LDSLAAVSLLVDGA

-287 ANALA
+287 ANELA
-292 GLDDPQG
+292 RLADPG
-299 AAVVFD
+299 GTAVVFD
-305 DRHWCKDAADN
+305 DRLWREDAADN

-322 NPGFV
+322 NPSFPA
-327 SAGGQVFEAR
+327 AGGHVFEAP
-337 TIAGLAEALSM
+337 TIERLAEDLSM
-348 PALTETVEAHNA
+348 EALAETVAMHNA
-360 GRHEPGRTVSRFP
+360 GRHEPARTLGRFP
-373 ARPIVQPPFRAIR
+373 AKPITAPPFRAIR
-386 AAAGITYSM
+386 AVAGITYSM

-401 RESRVLDAGARP
+401 GAAQVLDSEARP
-413 IPGLFAAGSS
+413 IPGLYAAGSA

-441 AVATGLRAADAML
+441 AVATGLRAAEAML
-454 QDKRRQDALP
+454 AEAS
-464 GAAAPDGVIPA
+464 G

>member
-1 MSVRD
+1 MSGSD
-6 VIIVGGGLAGLA
+6 LIIVGGGLAGLT

-31 VLERGRT
+31 VLERGAE

-50 LLHVAFKDMTRAA
+50 LLHVAFRDMTRPA
-63 EEIGA
+63 EEIRA
-68 AVTDAVGAEPGP
+68 SVAESVGEAGDP
-80 ATALAPLLAED
+80 ATALAPLLADD

-98 LRAEGAA
+98 LRAEGGA

-152 ALRLGSAVEALEV
+152 TLRLGSPVEALAVED
-165 KEGRTV
+165 GRVV
-171 GVRTAGGVERARFV
+171 GVRTAAGTERARFV

-195 PEMVRRHFSPRPER
+195 PELVRRHLSPRPER

-221 GIAMAVAAG
+221 GIAMAAAAG

-245 LDAFKNDRLWPYPT
+245 LDAFGNDRLWPYPT
-259 LDALAAVSLLVNGA
+259 LDSLAAVSLLVDGA

-287 ANALA
+287 ANELA
-292 GLDDPQG
+292 RLEDPEG

-305 DRHWCKDAADN
+305 DRLWREDAADN

-322 NPGFV
+322 NPSFPA
-327 SAGGQVFEAR
+327 AGGQVFEAPTVDR
-337 TIAGLAEALSM
+337 LAEILAM
-348 PALTETVEAHNA
+348 PALAGTVAAHNA
-360 GRHEPGRTVSRFP
+360 GRHEPARTTGRFP
-373 ARPIVQPPFRAIR
+373 AKPIAEPPFRAIR
-386 AAAGITYSM
+386 ATAGITYSM

-401 RESRVLDAGARP
+401 RAARVLDAGGRP
-413 IPGLFAAGSS
+413 VPGLYAAGSA

-441 AVATGLRAADAML
+441 AVATGLRAAEAML
-454 QDKRRQDALP
+454 AE
-464 GAAAPDGVIPA
+464 GGG

>member
-1 MSVRD
+1 MNGPD
-6 VIIVGGGLAGLA
+6 LIVIGAGLAGLT
-18 AANRAAEGGLSVL
+18 AANRAAGDGLSVL
-31 VLERGRT
+31 VLERGEC

-50 LLHVAFKDMTRAA
+50 LLHVAFRDMTRPAA
-63 EEIGA
+63 EIRASIGE
-68 AVTDAVGAEPGP
+68 AVGEGGGAE
-80 ATALAPLLAED
+80 TALAALLAED

-152 ALRLGSAVEALEV
+152 ALRLGSPVEALAVED
-165 KEGRTV
+165 GRVT
-171 GVRTAGGVERARFV
+171 GVRIADGTERARFV
-185 LIADGGFQDN
+185 LIADGGFQDDR
-195 PEMVRRHFSPRPER
+195 ELVRRHLSPRPER
-209 LFRRGAGGGRGD
+209 LFKRGAGAGRGD
-221 GIAMAVAAG
+221 GVAMAAAAG
-230 AATVGMDRFYGHLLG
+230 AATAGMDRFYGHLLG
-245 LDAFKNDRLWPYPT
+245 LDAFENDKLWPYPT
-259 LDALAAVSLLVNGA
+259 LDSLAAISLLVDGT

-287 ANALA
+287 ANELA
-292 GLDDPQG
+292 RLTDPEG

-305 DRHWCKDAADN
+305 DRGWCEDAADN

-322 NPGFV
+322 NPSFPA
-327 SAGGQVFEAR
+327 AGGQIFENP
-337 TIAGLAEALSM
+337 TVEGLAEALGM
-348 PALTETVEAHNA
+348 PALAASVAAHNA
-360 GRHEPGRTVSRFP
+360 GRHEPARTTSRFP
-373 ARPIVQPPFRAIR
+373 AKPIAEPPFRAIR
-386 AAAGITYSM
+386 AVAGVTYSM

-401 RESRVLDAGARP
+401 EDARVLDAEGRP
-413 IPGLFAAGSS
+413 IPGLFAAGSAA
-423 AGGLEGGPRA
+423 AGFEGGPRA

-441 AVATGLRAADAML
+441 AVATGLRAAEAML
-454 QDKRRQDALP
+454 ATNGRQ
-464 GAAAPDGVIPA
+464 GTT

>member
-1 MSVRD
+1 MSAPD
-6 VIIVGGGLAGLA
+6 LIAVGGGLAGLA

-31 VLERGRT
+31 VLERGAE

-50 LLHVAFKDMTRAA
+50 LLHVAFRDMTRPADEIRASIA
-63 EEIGA
+63 ES
-68 AVTDAVGAEPGP
+68 VGGDGGP
-80 ATALAPLLAED
+80 ATALSELLADD

-98 LRAEGAA
+98 LRAEGGA

-152 ALRLGSAVEALEV
+152 ELRLGSPVEALAV
-165 KEGRTV
+165 EGGRV
-171 GVRTAGGVERARFV
+171 AGVQTAAGTERARFV

-195 PEMVRRHFSPRPER
+195 PELVRRHLSPRPER
-209 LFRRGAGGGRGD
+209 LFKRGAGGGRGN
-221 GIAMAVAAG
+221 GLAMAAEVG

-245 LDAFKNDRLWPYPT
+245 LDAFGNEKLWPYPT
-259 LDALAAVSLLVNGA
+259 LDSLAAVSLLVDGA

-287 ANALA
+287 ANELA
-292 GLDDPQG
+292 RLADPEG

-305 DRHWCKDAADN
+305 DRHWREDAADN

-322 NPGFV
+322 NSSFPA
-327 SAGGQVFEAR
+327 AGGQVFEAPTVER
-337 TIAGLAEALSM
+337 LAEILAM
-348 PALTETVEAHNA
+348 PALAETVAAHNA
-360 GRHEPGRTVSRFP
+360 GRREPARTAARFP
-373 ARPIVQPPFRAIR
+373 AKPIVEPPFRAIR

-401 RESRVLDAGARP
+401 RAARVLDAGARP
-413 IPGLFAAGSS
+413 IPGLYAAGSA
-423 AGGLEGGPRA
+423 AGGLEGGSRA

-441 AVATGLRAADAML
+441 AVATGLRAAEAML
-454 QDKRRQDALP
+454 AE
-464 GAAAPDGVIPA
+464 GGG

>member
-1 MSVRD
+1 MSAAD
-6 VIIVGGGLAGLA
+6 LIVMGGGLAGLA
-18 AANRAAEGGLSVL
+18 AANRAAGGGLSVL
-31 VLERGRT
+31 VLERGAE
-38 PDYFC
+38 PGYFC

-50 LLHVAFKDMTRAA
+50 LLHVAFRDMTRPADEIRASVA
-63 EEIGA
+63 E
-68 AVTDAVGAEPGP
+68 AVGGSGGP
-80 ATALAPLLAED
+80 ATALSGLLADD

-98 LRAEGAA
+98 LRAEGGA

-140 RRLTRNLAARGG
+140 RRLARNLAARGG
-152 ALRLGSAVEALEV
+152 ALRLGSPVEALAV
-165 KEGRTV
+165 GDGRV
-171 GVRTAGGVERARFV
+171 RGVRTATGAEEARFV

-195 PEMVRRHFSPRPER
+195 PELVRRHFSPQPGR

-221 GIAMAVAAG
+221 GIAMAEAAG

-245 LDAFKNDRLWPYPT
+245 LDAFENDRLWPYPT
-259 LDALAAVSLLVNGA
+259 LDSLAAVSLLADGA

-287 ANALA
+287 ANELA
-292 GLDDPQG
+292 RLDDPEG

-305 DRHWCKDAADN
+305 DRCWREDAADN

-322 NPGFV
+322 NPSFPAASGR
-327 SAGGQVFEAR
+327 VFEAP
-337 TIAGLAEALSM
+337 TIERLAEDLAM
-348 PALTETVEAHNA
+348 PALAGTVAAHNA
-360 GRHEPGRTVSRFP
+360 GRREPARTTARFP
-373 ARPIVQPPFRAIR
+373 AKPIAEPPFRAIR

-401 RESRVLDAGARP
+401 RAARVLDRDARP
-413 IPGLFAAGSS
+413 IPGLYAAGSA

-441 AVATGLRAADAML
+441 AVATGLRAAEAMM
-454 QDKRRQDALP
+454 AE
-464 GAAAPDGVIPA
+464 AAK

>member
-1 MSVRD
+1 MSAPD
-6 VIIVGGGLAGLA
+6 LIAVGGGLAGLA

-31 VLERGRT
+31 VLERGAE

-50 LLHVAFKDMTRAA
+50 LLHVAFRDMTRPADEIRASVA
-63 EEIGA
+63 ES
-68 AVTDAVGAEPGP
+68 VGGDGGP
-80 ATALAPLLAED
+80 ATALSELLADD

-98 LRAEGAA
+98 LRAEGGV

-152 ALRLGSAVEALEV
+152 ELRLGSPVEALAVED
-165 KEGRTV
+165 GRV
-171 GVRTAGGVERARFV
+171 IGVQTAAGTERARFV

-195 PEMVRRHFSPRPER
+195 PELVRRHLSPRPER
-209 LFRRGAGGGRGD
+209 LFKRGADGGRGD
-221 GIAMAVAAG
+221 GIAMAAAAG

-245 LDAFKNDRLWPYPT
+245 LDAFGNDRLWPYPT
-259 LDALAAVSLLVNGA
+259 LDSLAAVSLLVDGA

-287 ANALA
+287 ANELA
-292 GLDDPQG
+292 RLEDPEG
-299 AAVVFD
+299 VAVLFD
-305 DRHWCKDAADN
+305 DRHWREDAADN

-322 NPGFV
+322 NPSFPA
-327 SAGGQVFEAR
+327 AGGRVFEAPTVDR
-337 TIAGLAEALSM
+337 LAEILAM
-348 PALTETVEAHNA
+348 PALAGTVAAHNA
-360 GRHEPGRTVSRFP
+360 GRHEPARTTARFL
-373 ARPIVQPPFRAIR
+373 AKPIAEPPFRAIR

-401 RESRVLDAGARP
+401 RAARVLDAGARP
-413 IPGLFAAGSS
+413 VPGLYAAGSA

-441 AVATGLRAADAML
+441 AVATGLRAAEAML
-454 QDKRRQDALP
+454 AE
-464 GAAAPDGVIPA
+464 GGG

>member
-1 MSVRD
+1 MSAPD
-6 VIIVGGGLAGLA
+6 LIAVGGGLAGLA

-31 VLERGRT
+31 VLERGAE

-50 LLHVAFKDMTRAA
+50 LLHVAFRDMTRPADEIRASIA
-63 EEIGA
+63 ES
-68 AVTDAVGAEPGP
+68 VGGDGGP
-80 ATALAPLLAED
+80 ATALSELLADD

-98 LRAEGAA
+98 LRAEGGA

-152 ALRLGSAVEALEV
+152 ELRLGSPVEALAVED
-165 KEGRTV
+165 GRV
-171 GVRTAGGVERARFV
+171 IGVQTAAGTERARFV

-195 PEMVRRHFSPRPER
+195 PELVRRHLSPRPER

-221 GIAMAVAAG
+221 GIAMAEAAG

-245 LDAFKNDRLWPYPT
+245 LDAFGNEKLWPYPT
-259 LDALAAVSLLVNGA
+259 LDSLAAVSLLVDGA

-287 ANALA
+287 ANELA
-292 GLDDPQG
+292 RLEDPEG

-305 DRHWCKDAADN
+305 DRHWREDAADN

-322 NPGFV
+322 NPSFPA
-327 SAGGQVFEAR
+327 AGGRVFEAPTVER
-337 TIAGLAEALSM
+337 LVEILAM
-348 PALTETVEAHNA
+348 PALAETVATHNA
-360 GRHEPGRTVSRFP
+360 GRHEPARTTARFP
-373 ARPIVQPPFRAIR
+373 AKPIVEPPFRAIR

-401 RESRVLDAGARP
+401 RAARVLDAGARP
-413 IPGLFAAGSS
+413 IPGLYAAGSA

-441 AVATGLRAADAML
+441 AVATGLRAAEAML
-454 QDKRRQDALP
+454 AE
-464 GAAAPDGVIPA
+464 GGG

>member
-1 MSVRD
+1 MSGSG
-6 VIIVGGGLAGLA
+6 VIVVGGGLAGLT

-31 VLERGRT
+31 VLERGEE

-50 LLHVAFKDMTRAA
+50 LLHVAFRDMTRPA
-63 EEIGA
+63 EEIRASVA
-68 AVTDAVGAEPGP
+68 ASVGKAWDP

-98 LRAEGAA
+98 LRAEGGA
-105 FVRGGAPEFMRW
+105 FVRGSALEFMRW

-140 RRLTRNLAARGG
+140 RRLARNLAARGG
-152 ALRLGSAVEALEV
+152 DLRLGCAAEALAME
-165 KEGRTV
+165 EGRAV
-171 GVRTAGGVERARFV
+171 AVQTAAGVERARFV

-195 PEMVRRHFSPRPER
+195 PELVRRYLSPRPER

-221 GIAMAVAAG
+221 GIAMAEAAG

-245 LDAFKNDRLWPYPT
+245 LDAFENDRLWPYPT
-259 LDALAAVSLLVNGA
+259 LDSLAAVSLLADGG

-287 ANALA
+287 ANELA
-292 GLDDPQG
+292 RLDDPEG
-299 AAVVFD
+299 AAVIFD
-305 DRHWCKDAADN
+305 DRHWREDAADN
-316 RYPPAL
+316 RYPPAI
-322 NPGFV
+322 NPSFP
-327 SAGGQVFEAR
+327 SAGGRVFEAP
-337 TIAGLAEALSM
+337 TIERLAQDLSM
-348 PALTETVEAHNA
+348 PALAETVEAHNA
-360 GRHEPGRTVSRFP
+360 GQHMPARTVSRFL
-373 ARPIVQPPFRAIR
+373 AKPIAEPPFRAIR

-401 RESRVLDAGARP
+401 REARVLDGDSRP
-413 IPGLFAAGSS
+413 IPGLFAAGS
-423 AGGLEGGPRA
+423 ATGGMEGGPRA

-441 AVATGLRAADAML
+441 AVSTGLRAADAML
-454 QDKRRQDALP
+454 AEGR
-464 GAAAPDGVIPA
+464 

>member
-1 MSVRD
+1 MSGSD
-6 VIIVGGGLAGLA
+6 LIIVGGGLAGLT

-31 VLERGRT
+31 VLERGAE

-50 LLHVAFKDMTRAA
+50 LLHVAFRDMTRPA
-63 EEIGA
+63 EEIRA
-68 AVTDAVGAEPGP
+68 SVAESVGEAGDP
-80 ATALAPLLAED
+80 ATALAPLLADD

-98 LRAEGAA
+98 LRAEGGA

-152 ALRLGSAVEALEV
+152 ELRLGSPVEALAVED
-165 KEGRTV
+165 GRVV
-171 GVRTAGGVERARFV
+171 GVRTAAGAERARFV

-195 PEMVRRHFSPRPER
+195 PELVRRHLSPRPER

-221 GIAMAVAAG
+221 GIAMAVEVG

-245 LDAFKNDRLWPYPT
+245 LDAFGNDRLWPYPT
-259 LDALAAVSLLVNGA
+259 LDSLAAVSLLVDGA

-287 ANALA
+287 ANELA
-292 GLDDPQG
+292 RLEDPEG
-299 AAVVFD
+299 AAVLFD
-305 DRHWCKDAADN
+305 DRLWREDAADN

-322 NPGFV
+322 NPSFPA
-327 SAGGQVFEAR
+327 AGGRVFEAPTVDR
-337 TIAGLAEALSM
+337 LAEILAM
-348 PALTETVEAHNA
+348 PALAGTVAAHNA
-360 GRHEPGRTVSRFP
+360 GRHEPARTVGRFP
-373 ARPIVQPPFRAIR
+373 AKPIAEPPFRAIR

-401 RESRVLDAGARP
+401 RAARVLDAGARP
-413 IPGLFAAGSS
+413 VPGLYAAGSA

-441 AVATGLRAADAML
+441 AVATGLRAAEAML
-454 QDKRRQDALP
+454 AE
-464 GAAAPDGVIPA
+464 GGG

>member
-1 MSVRD
+1 MSGRGLI
-6 VIIVGGGLAGLA
+6 VIGGGLAGLT
-18 AANRAAEGGLSVL
+18 AANRAAEGGLPVL
-31 VLERGRT
+31 VLERGEE

-50 LLHVAFKDMTRAA
+50 LLHVAFRDMTRPADEIRASVA
-63 EEIGA
+63 E
-68 AVTDAVGAEPGP
+68 AVGAARDP

-91 AGKVLAW
+91 AGRALAW
-98 LRAEGAA
+98 LRAEGGA

-117 VMAPPRRRR
+117 AMAPPRRRR

-140 RRLTRNLAARGG
+140 RRLARNLAARGG
-152 ALRLGSAVEALEV
+152 TLRRGCAAEALAVEG
-165 KEGRTV
+165 GRLV
-171 GVRTAGGVERARFV
+171 GVETAAGVERARFV

-195 PEMVRRHFSPRPER
+195 PELVRRHLSPRPER
-209 LFRRGAGGGRGD
+209 LFRRGAGAGRGD
-221 GIAMAVAAG
+221 GIAMAEVMG

-245 LDAFKNDRLWPYPT
+245 LDAFGNEKLWPYPT
-259 LDALAAVSLLVNGA
+259 LDSLAAVALLADGS

-287 ANALA
+287 ANELA
-292 GLDDPQG
+292 RLEDPEG
-299 AAVVFD
+299 AAIVFD
-305 DRHWCKDAADN
+305 DRRWREDAADN

-322 NPGFV
+322 NPSFPA
-327 SAGGQVFEAR
+327 AGGNVFEAPTVER
-337 TIAGLAEALSM
+337 LAEALSM
-348 PALTETVEAHNA
+348 PALAETVAAHNA
-360 GRHEPGRTVSRFP
+360 GRHAPARTVSRFP
-373 ARPIVQPPFRAIR
+373 AKPIAEPPFRAIR

-401 RESRVLDAGARP
+401 REARALDRDSQP
-413 IPGLFAAGSS
+413 IPGLFAAGSA

-454 QDKRRQDALP
+454 
-464 GAAAPDGVIPA
+464 AAGGR

>member
-1 MSVRD
+1 MSLSD
-6 VIIVGGGLAGLA
+6 LIVIGGGLAGLT

-31 VLERGRT
+31 VLERGEE

-50 LLHVAFKDMTRAA
+50 LLHVAFKDMTREA
-63 EEIGA
+63 EEIHA
-68 AVTDAVGAEPGP
+68 AVREAVGEGEGA

-98 LRAEGAA
+98 LRAEGGA
-105 FVRGGAPEFMRW
+105 FVRGGALEFMRW

-140 RRLTRNLAARGG
+140 RRLARNLAARGG
-152 ALRLGSAVEALEV
+152 DLRLGCAAEALAME
-165 KEGRTV
+165 EGRAV
-171 GVRTAGGVERARFV
+171 GVLTAAGVERARFV

-195 PEMVRRHFSPRPER
+195 PELVRRYLSPRPER

-221 GIAMAVAAG
+221 GIAMAEAAG

-245 LDAFKNDRLWPYPT
+245 LDAFENDRLWPYPT
-259 LDALAAVSLLVNGA
+259 LDSLAAVSLLADGG

-281 LGGVFM
+281 RGGVFM
-287 ANALA
+287 ANELA
-292 GLDDPQG
+292 RLEDPEG

-305 DRHWCKDAADN
+305 DRQWREDAADN

-322 NPGFV
+322 NPSFP
-327 SAGGQVFEAR
+327 SAGGRVFEAP
-337 TIAGLAEALSM
+337 TIERLAEDLSMPSLAEA
-348 PALTETVEAHNA
+348 VEAHNA
-360 GRHEPGRTVSRFP
+360 GRHAPTRTLDRFP
-373 ARPIVQPPFRAIR
+373 AKPIAEPPFRAIR
-386 AAAGITYSM
+386 AASGITYSM

-401 RESRVLDAGARP
+401 REARVLDGDSQP
-413 IPGLFAAGSS
+413 IPGLFAAGS
-423 AGGLEGGPRA
+423 ATGGMEGGPRA

-454 QDKRRQDALP
+454 AEGR
-464 GAAAPDGVIPA
+464 

>member
-1 MSVRD
+1 MSAPDLV
-6 VIIVGGGLAGLA
+6 VVGGGLAGLS
-18 AANRAAEGGLSVL
+18 AANRAAEGGLAVL
-31 VLERGRT
+31 VMERGAE

-50 LLHVAFKDMTRAA
+50 LLHVAFRDMTRPA
-63 EEIGA
+63 EEIRASVADSVGEGRGA
-68 AVTDAVGAEPGP
+68 
-80 ATALAPLLAED
+80 ATALADLLAED

-98 LRAEGAA
+98 LRAEGGA

-140 RRLTRNLAARGG
+140 RRLARNLVARGG
-152 ALRLGSAVEALEV
+152 VLRLGSPVEALAVED
-165 KEGRTV
+165 GRV
-171 GVRTAGGVERARFV
+171 AGVRTAAGAEAARFV

-195 PEMVRRHFSPRPER
+195 PELVRRHLSPQPER

-221 GIAMAVAAG
+221 GIAMAEAAG

-245 LDAFKNDRLWPYPT
+245 LDAFGNDRLWPYPT
-259 LDALAAVSLLVNGA
+259 LDSLAAVSLLVDGT

-287 ANALA
+287 ANELALLA
-292 GLDDPQG
+292 DPEG

-305 DRHWCKDAADN
+305 DRHWREDAADN

-322 NPGFV
+322 NPSFPA
-327 SAGGQVFEAR
+327 AGGQVFEAP
-337 TIAGLAEALSM
+337 TVDGLAKILAM
-348 PALTETVEAHNA
+348 PALAGTVAAHNA
-360 GRHEPGRTVSRFP
+360 GRREPARTTARFP
-373 ARPIVQPPFRAIR
+373 AKPIAEPPFRAIR

-401 RESRVLDAGARP
+401 RSARVLDTGARP
-413 IPGLFAAGSS
+413 IPGLYAAGSA

-441 AVATGLRAADAML
+441 AVATGLRAAEAML
-454 QDKRRQDALP
+454 AE
-464 GAAAPDGVIPA
+464 GGG